1 MVDMHIHTNNSDG
14 QYTTNEIIKMLK
26 QNNINFFSITD
37 HDNINSYKELE
48 NILLPPNM
56 RYING
61 IEFSSINDIY
71 NCHILGYNID
81 YKNIKLINECE
92 IIRQR
97 RLEKIKII
105 IKRLEEKHDIYLT
118 KEETDRIFNK
128 KGTTGRFDLCK
139 ILIEKGYGK
148 KQEIYDKYLTNIPGI
163 KTHRSK
169 IETITDIIKQ
179 ANGIPVLAHPKEIEE
194 TYKINIEEIIENF
207 IEKGIDGIEA
217 YNSIHT
223 LNDVKRYL
231 LLAKKYN
238 LFITGGSD
246 FHGISHPE
254 RQIGTT
260 TTEKI
265 KIYSSNI
272 KIH

>member
-48 NILLPPNM
+48 NIILPKKM
-56 RYING
+56 KYING

-118 KEETDRIFNK
+118 KEEKDRIFNK

-194 TYKINIEEIIENF
+194 TYKINIEEIIANF
-207 IEKGIDGIEA
+207 IEKGIQGIEA